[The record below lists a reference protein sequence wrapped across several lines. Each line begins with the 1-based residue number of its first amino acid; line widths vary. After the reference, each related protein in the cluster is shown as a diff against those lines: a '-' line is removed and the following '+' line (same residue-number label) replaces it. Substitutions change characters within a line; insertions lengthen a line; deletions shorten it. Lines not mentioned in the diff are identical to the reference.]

1 MNVRLTTHTTYPQM
15 RTETLITMV
24 CFSTHADVRLDMY
37 KQKSCATVM
46 IGSVVHAPHYSS
58 RKISSMRSRY
68 LLSSMAGDPSRL
80 WQVSARLL
88 GEAHASANNHHGT
101 LTKQPWHALRQA
113 RCTST
118 HRAGSSPGEFPR
130 SNRARESARPMA
142 MLHAPPIRMGTACGA
157 SKRFL
162 RIH

>member
-1 MNVRLTTHTTYPQM
+1 MNIRLTTHTTYPQM

-80 WQVSARLL
+80 WRVSARRSPR
-88 GEAHASANNHHGT
+88 ERERPPST
-101 LTKQPWHALRQA
+101 LFVKLVARVRTGRAVFRHLRV
-113 RCTST
+113 
-118 HRAGSSPGEFPR
+118 SSL
-130 SNRARESARPMA
+130 AV
-142 MLHAPPIRMGTACGA
+142 TACGSLHDPWPCSTHPQSAWARPAALPSA
-157 SKRFL
+157 S
-162 RIH
+162 